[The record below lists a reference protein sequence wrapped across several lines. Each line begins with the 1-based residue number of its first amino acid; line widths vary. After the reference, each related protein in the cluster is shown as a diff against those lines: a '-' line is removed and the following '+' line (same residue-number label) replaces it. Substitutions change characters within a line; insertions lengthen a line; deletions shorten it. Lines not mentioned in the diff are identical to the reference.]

1 MTKKFL
7 TAGLLAAAIA
17 ASTFTATTAQ
27 ANPYW
32 RNGHHGHYWG
42 GVAAA
47 GALTAL
53 TLGAIAASEA
63 PSTCYIAR
71 RPVTDDW
78 GNVLYF
84 RRMRVC
90 E

>member
-1 MTKKFL
+1 MSKNAL
-7 TAGLLAAAIA
+7 AAGLLALTLTGSTIL
-17 ASTFTATTAQ
+17 ASTAE
-27 ANPYW
+27 ANPY
-32 RNGHHGHYWG
+32 RRHHHGHYWG

-53 TLGAIAASEA
+53 TLGAIAASQA
-63 PSTCYIAR
+63 PSDCYMTR
-71 RPVTDDW
+71 QPVTDDW

-84 RRMRVC
+84 RRVRVC

>member
-1 MTKKFL
+1 MTRKFL
-7 TAGLLAAAIA
+7 TAGVLGAVIA
-17 ASTFTATTAQ
+17 ASTFTASTAQ
-27 ANPYW
+27 ADPW
-32 RNGHHGHYWG
+32 RHRHHGHYWG

-53 TLGAIAASEA
+53 TLGAIAVSEA
-63 PSTCYIAR
+63 PSNCYVAR